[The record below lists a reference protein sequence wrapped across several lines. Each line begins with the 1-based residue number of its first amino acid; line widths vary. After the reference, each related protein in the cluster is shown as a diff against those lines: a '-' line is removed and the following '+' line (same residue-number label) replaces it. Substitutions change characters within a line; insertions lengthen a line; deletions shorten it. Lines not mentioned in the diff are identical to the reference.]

1 MTKILKKTFLMLSI
15 FLIIN
20 YISYG
25 FIICL
30 VNIIELNEINKP
42 NIIEFYDRDNNLIYT
57 MNTEYEGEYIVF
69 ENINPLLINS
79 FIVIEDKDFYK
90 HSGLDLIRI
99 ISAFITNIKHK
110 QIKQG
115 ASTISQQVARILYLN
130 NDKNMKRK
138 LKEAY
143 LAIYLEEN
151 YSKDKI
157 LEIYLN
163 SLFFGGNIY
172 GISKASHFY
181 FNKDQKDLNIS
192 ECAYLAS
199 IINSPNTYLKEE
211 DNHSSLKRKDLVLSL
226 LNKYNYISNQEYND
240 ALNFKLNIIKENNSL
255 INDNIKYYLDSL
267 IFTLKENN
275 IYKNKRGTI

>member
-1 MTKILKKTFLMLSI
+1 
-15 FLIIN
+15 
-20 YISYG
+20 
-25 FIICL
+25 
-30 VNIIELNEINKP
+30 
-42 NIIEFYDRDNNLIYT
+42 
-57 MNTEYEGEYIVF
+57 MNTEYEGEYILI

-79 FIVIEDKDFYK
+79 FIVIEDKDFYT

-130 NDKNMKRK
+130 NDKNIKRK

-172 GISKASHFY
+172 GISKASYFY
-181 FNKDQKDLNIS
+181 FNKDQNIMRCNVHSTVIDL
-192 ECAYLAS
+192 
-199 IINSPNTYLKEE
+199 
-211 DNHSSLKRKDLVLSL
+211 
-226 LNKYNYISNQEYND
+226 
-240 ALNFKLNIIKENNSL
+240 
-255 INDNIKYYLDSL
+255 
-267 IFTLKENN
+267 
-275 IYKNKRGTI
+275 

>member
-1 MTKILKKTFLMLSI
+1 MLSI
-15 FLIIN
+15 FLTIN

-42 NIIEFYDRDNNLIYT
+42 NIIEFYDKDNNLIYT

-130 NDKNMKRK
+130 NDKKD
-138 LKEAY
+138 
-143 LAIYLEEN
+143 IQLET
-151 YSKDKI
+151 
-157 LEIYLN
+157 
-163 SLFFGGNIY
+163 
-172 GISKASHFY
+172 A
-181 FNKDQKDLNIS
+181 KDL
-192 ECAYLAS
+192 
-199 IINSPNTYLKEE
+199 
-211 DNHSSLKRKDLVLSL
+211 
-226 LNKYNYISNQEYND
+226 LN
-240 ALNFKLNIIKENNSL
+240 A
-255 INDNIKYYLDSL
+255 
-267 IFTLKENN
+267 
-275 IYKNKRGTI
+275 KN